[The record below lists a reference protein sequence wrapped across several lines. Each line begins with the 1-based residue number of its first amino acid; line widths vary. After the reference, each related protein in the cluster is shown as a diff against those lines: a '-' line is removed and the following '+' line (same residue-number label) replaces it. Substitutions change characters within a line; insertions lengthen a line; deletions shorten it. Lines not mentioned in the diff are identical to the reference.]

1 MRIAEGTRVTLHF
14 CLCLAD
20 GQEIDGTRDGPP
32 ATFVVGDGSL
42 PEGFERALF
51 GLEAGANERLDIPPE
66 QAFGL
71 SREENVLLMPV
82 EKFDAD
88 IDLEPGV
95 VVVFSGPDGDRPG
108 VIRSLQG
115 ALVVVDFNHPLAGK
129 CLILDV
135 SVLAVQAADD
145 AADPL
150 RWV

>member
-1 MRIAEGTRVTLHF
+1 MRIAEGARVTLHF
-14 CLCLAD
+14 CLSLAD
-20 GQEIDGTRDGPP
+20 GQEIDRTPDGSP

-51 GLEAGANERLDIPPE
+51 GLEAGATERLEMPPE
-66 QAFGL
+66 KAFGL
-71 SREENVLLMPV
+71 SREENVMLMPV
-82 EKFDAD
+82 EKFDPG

-95 VVVFSGPDGDRPG
+95 VVAFSGPDGDRPG

-129 CLILDV
+129 CLILEV
-135 SVLAVQAADD
+135 SILAVEAANEVVDD
-145 AADPL
+145 V

>member
-1 MRIAEGTRVTLHF
+1 MRIAEGARVTLHF
-14 CLCLAD
+14 SLCLAD
-20 GQEIDGTRDGPP
+20 GQEIDGTRDGAP
-32 ATFVVGDGSL
+32 ASFVVGDGSL

-66 QAFGL
+66 HAFGL

-82 EKFDAD
+82 EKFPG

-95 VVVFSGPDGDRPG
+95 VVAFSGPDGDRPG
-108 VIRSLQG
+108 VIKSLQG

-135 SVLAVQAADD
+135 SVLSVETAADG
-145 AADPL
+145 ADPL

>member
-14 CLCLAD
+14 SLCLAD
-20 GQEIDGTRDGPP
+20 GQEIDAPRDGAP
-32 ATFVVGDGSL
+32 ATFVVGDGKL

-51 GLEAGANERLDIPPE
+51 GLAAGANERLDVSPE

-71 SREENVLLMPV
+71 SREENVRLMPL
-82 EKFDAD
+82 EKFDPG

-95 VVVFSGPDGDRPG
+95 VVAFSGPDGDRPG
-108 VIRSLQG
+108 VIKSLQG

-135 SVLAVQAADD
+135 SILAVELADD
-145 AADPL
+145 IL
-150 RWV
+150 RE

>member
-1 MRIAEGTRVTLHF
+1 MRIAEGARVTLHF
-14 CLCLAD
+14 QLCLAD
-20 GQEIDGTRDGPP
+20 GREIDGTRDGAP
-32 ATFVVGDGSL
+32 ATFVVGDGNL

-51 GLEAGANERLDIPPE
+51 GLEAGATERLEVPPE
-66 QAFGL
+66 QGFGL

-82 EKFDAD
+82 EKFDAG

-95 VVVFSGPDGDRPG
+95 VVAFSGPDGDRPG

-135 SVLAVQAADD
+135 SILAVEAEDD
-145 AADPL
+145 E
-150 RWV
+150 RKG